1 MKQSKEPKNRIVIG
15 VAWYRPEQWQRIRE
29 ISSDRD
35 HLEDTYEE
43 WLSSAEQ
50 NLKEINAPGLRLQ
63 KVDVDSEQL
72 ILWCNIRGLEVN
84 AKARSEYV
92 MEKVREMDNPAL

>member
-29 ISSDRD
+29 ISSDSD
-35 HLEDTYEE
+35 DLEDTYEE

-50 NLKEINAPGLRLQ
+50 NLKEINGPGLRLQ

-72 ILWCNIRGLEVN
+72 CGAIFAAW
-84 AKARSEYV
+84 K
-92 MEKVREMDNPAL
+92 